1 MVVALVAAAAA
12 VAPAI
17 GATELGQRPAKKAPA
32 NAVSARFSS
41 GFTPSAADPRL
52 VIAYDNARAWCSLY
66 ANGSIG
72 AVRVHAGAYG
82 SPAMRA
88 CLSRKGF
95 VYQSGEAYAY
105 PVRKIAFVT
114 KG

>member
-1 MVVALVAAAAA
+1 MKLTLTLGVVLGLIGTAEMAQARSLYLYGA
-12 VAPAI
+12 VP
-17 GATELGQRPAKKAPA
+17 
-32 NAVSARFSS
+32 V
-41 GFTPSAADPRL
+41 AADPRL

-105 PVRKIAFVT
+105 PLRMIAFVT